1 MRASPTGPV
10 PDVAVLPDGSF
21 DAIVVDATRDGPSVH
36 IELTIIAGDRKGEVV
51 TVAATGI
58 DRDELDLLGVPATIV
73 VRDGAPDVRLEG

>member
-1 MRASPTGPV
+1 
-10 PDVAVLPDGSF
+10 
-21 DAIVVDATRDGPSVH
+21 VH